1 MKQFSL
7 TTSLL
12 QLTGMHF
19 KENYYWNTF
28 QRKYVAL
35 LMVSWT
41 GRENTTRIDAL
52 FRNYVEENANI
63 EIAQL
68 LRSFSLSP
76 HLYAIFKNFLFF
88 CGTNHEVKKSLRAGN
103 SGTHL
108 RISRKGRNAPDC
120 V

>member
-41 GRENTTRIDAL
+41 GRENTTRTDAL
-52 FRNYVEENANI
+52 FRNYVEENTNV
-63 EIAQL
+63 EIGQL

-76 HLYAIFKNFLFF
+76 HLYEIL
-88 CGTNHEVKKSLRAGN
+88 
-103 SGTHL
+103 
-108 RISRKGRNAPDC
+108 ISFSSVVQTMK
-120 V
+120 